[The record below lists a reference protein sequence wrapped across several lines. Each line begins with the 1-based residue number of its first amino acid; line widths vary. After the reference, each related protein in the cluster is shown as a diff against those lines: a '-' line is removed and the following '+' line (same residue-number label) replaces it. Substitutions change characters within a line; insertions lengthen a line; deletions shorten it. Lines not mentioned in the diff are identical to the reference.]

1 MVVVLLMV
9 VVVVVV
15 VMIVTLIV
23 VCYLQSPGGGSLQL
37 VRVDGGDGCASENIF
52 NHISHINPD
61 NTI

>member
-1 MVVVLLMV
+1 MVVVLLMG
-9 VVVVVV
+9 VVVVV

-37 VRVDGGDGCASENIF
+37 VRVDGGDGCASEKMF

-61 NTI
+61 NIV

>member
-1 MVVVLLMV
+1 M
-9 VVVVVV
+9 VVVV

-37 VRVDGGDGCASENIF
+37 VRVDGGDGCASEKMF

-61 NTI
+61 NII